1 MKEWNA
7 LERALRELHRGLLQQ
22 ARADYVRERGL
33 LEEIGPGEL
42 LMLATR
48 DESFAWL
55 RSLSE
60 LMADVDHLRDLP
72 KEQLDDGVRAAVRG
86 AVEQLLA
93 PPAGEGDV
101 GSFAARYWGYVRQ
114 HPDLTMAHAAVRQ
127 ALQGWPAPAAG
138 AAGAHRE
145 LIAAKTAKAR
155 RK

>member
-22 ARADYVRERGL
+22 ARADYVRERGT

-93 PPAGEGDV
+93 PAGEAEAGT
-101 GSFAARYWGYVRQ
+101 FAARYWGYVRQ
-114 HPDLTMAHAAVRQ
+114 HPELTMAHAAVRQ
-127 ALQGWPAPAAG
+127 ALQRWPAPGAAS
-138 AAGAHRE
+138 AGAHRE
-145 LIAAKTAKAR
+145 LIAAKTAKAP